1 MARNKPLARKIR
13 LLKAG
18 RSNSRVPHWVM
29 MKTNRNVTRQ
39 PIRRTWNRGKA
50 KR

>member
-1 MARNKPLARKIR
+1 VARNKPLARKLR

-18 RSNSRVPHWVM
+18 KQNSRVPHWVM
-29 MKTNRNVTRQ
+29 LKTNRNVTRQ
-39 PIRRTWNRGKA
+39 PMRRTWFRGKA

>member
-18 RSNSRVPHWVM
+18 RGNARVPHWVM

-39 PIRRTWNRGKA
+39 PNRRTWNRGKA